1 MHELH
6 PELTQAMSA
15 LMDKLDAVLRASE
28 YTGEPLQMYLA
39 GGMAVHYHCG
49 TRYTE
54 DVDASFSHRF
64 LLPYKELVVEYLRE
78 DNTRSSIYLDPTY
91 NDTFA
96 LLHPDH
102 REDSIE
108 WQGMGNEKR
117 LIHLRVF
124 SPLDLAVSKLSRFTG
139 IDQQDIRDLA
149 RHCRL
154 NSPELQK
161 RAVEALDYYVGDT
174 RWIHLNLRQISDEI
188 DQIALAS

>member
-6 PELTQAMSA
+6 PELTQAMA
-15 LMDKLDAVLRASE
+15 TLMDKLDAVLRASE
-28 YTGEPLQMYLA
+28 YDGDPLQMYLA

-108 WQGMGNEKR
+108 WQGMGNERR

-124 SPLDLAVSKLSRFTG
+124 SPLDLAVSKISRFTS

-154 NSPELQK
+154 TSPELQK

-174 RWIHLNLRQISDEI
+174 RWIHLNLRQISEEI
-188 DQIALAS
+188 DQLALAS

>member
-1 MHELH
+1 MHEFH
-6 PELTQAMSA
+6 PELTLAMGA
-15 LMDKLDAVLRASE
+15 LMDKLDAVLRASD
-28 YTGEPLQMYLA
+28 YAGEPLQMYLA

-54 DVDASFSHRF
+54 DVDASFSHRL

-78 DNTRSSIYLDPTY
+78 DQTRSSIYLDPTY

-102 REDSIE
+102 RDDSVE
-108 WQGMGNEKR
+108 WQGIGNERR

-124 SPLDLAVSKLSRFTG
+124 RPVDLAVSKLSRFTE

-149 RHCRL
+149 RHHYFTSL
-154 NSPELQK
+154 ELRK
-161 RAVEALDYYVGDT
+161 RATEALDYYVGDT
-174 RWIHLNLRQISDEI
+174 RWIHLNLRQISEEI
-188 DQIALAS
+188 DHPALAS